1 MAVDRALEPAG
12 QAGPLRAERQRESL
26 ADLEARLGYAF
37 SDRALLEQA
46 LSHVGAV
53 KSRVGSYQR
62 LEFLGDRV
70 LGVGVAAMLYR
81 AFPGAE
87 EGELSRRLAD
97 LVRRETC
104 AGVAS
109 SWGVEPHIRR
119 GPGERA
125 ALKQAILGD
134 ICEAVI
140 GAVFLDGGPAAAS
153 ALIERSFASQMNT
166 PRHPLRDPKT
176 ALQEW
181 AQAKGLAAP
190 VYRELARTGP
200 DHAPEFT
207 VAVVVIDHLSAEAK
221 GPSKRLAEQAAASA
235 FMIRERVA
243 SVEPA

>member
-1 MAVDRALEPAG
+1 MDRALEPARQAGSLTPARRG
-12 QAGPLRAERQRESL
+12 QAL
-26 ADLEARLGYAF
+26 ADLEARLGHTFA
-37 SDRALLEQA
+37 DQALLEQA
-46 LSHVGAV
+46 LSHAGAA

-104 AGVAS
+104 AAVAS
-109 SWGVEPHIRR
+109 SWDVEPHIRL
-119 GPGERA
+119 GTGERA
-125 ALKQAILGD
+125 ALKRQILGD
-134 ICEAVI
+134 VCEAVI

-153 ALIERSFASQMNT
+153 ALIERSFAPQMHMSRR
-166 PRHPLRDPKT
+166 PPRDPKT
-176 ALQEW
+176 TLQEW
-181 AQAKGLAAP
+181 AQAKGLPAP

-207 VAVVVIDHLSAEAK
+207 VAVIVDDHAAAEAK
-221 GPSKRLAEQAAASA
+221 GSSKRLAEQASAAA
-235 FMIRERVA
+235 FMVREGVEG
-243 SVEPA
+243 VEPA